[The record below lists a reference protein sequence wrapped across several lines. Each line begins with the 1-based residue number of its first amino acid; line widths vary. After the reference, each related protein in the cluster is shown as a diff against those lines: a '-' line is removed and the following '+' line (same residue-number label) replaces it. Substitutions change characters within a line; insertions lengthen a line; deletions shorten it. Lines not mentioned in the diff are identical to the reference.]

1 MTDRQ
6 STEDFLNDYK
16 PAVIMPAKK
25 QSLYDIRVEH
35 LQLLDE
41 IEQNEGELTP
51 ELEQAL
57 SLTNEQFQE
66 KSISYGFVIKKF
78 EDNISLIDLELARLY
93 NLKDAAI
100 KRRDLFKQRLSDA
113 MQAFGFEKITTPL
126 LTLSF
131 RKSQSVEIYD
141 EQKVPEDYW
150 SVKTVRNVSK
160 ELIKSDLKRGI
171 EVPGAQFIYKDN
183 LQIK

>member
-1 MTDRQ
+1 M
-6 STEDFLNDYK
+6 EDFLSDYK

-25 QSLYDIRVEH
+25 QSLYDIRAEH
-35 LQLLDE
+35 LALLDE

-51 ELEQAL
+51 DLEQAL

-66 KSISYGFVIKKF
+66 KAVSYGFVIKHF
-78 EDNISLIDLELARLY
+78 NNDLDILSAEIIRLGK
-93 NLKDAAI
+93 LQDEAM
-100 KRRDLFKQRLSDA
+100 KRRELFKQRLSDA

-131 RKSQSVEIYD
+131 RKSESVRILSEND
-141 EQKVPEDYW
+141 VPPEFKPMKWTCAPD
-150 SVKTVRNVSK
+150 KAAIK
-160 ELIKSDLKRGI
+160 EAIKSGHD
-171 EVPGAQFIYKDN
+171 VPGAQLVVKQN